1 MPDRII
7 RSIVFAFAIIMLLA
21 GCSPRDGKE
30 QKPELEIEYVKSD
43 VSYDQTSV
51 SAILDDKAPS
61 GFSSVSGADAPD
73 VRHDVLAQ
81 LRRQGEA
88 ESSAASLITAT
99 FPTDAAS
106 VPFKVIDGM
115 FKDEPVL
122 IMLEAVGPKDGKL
135 HDVRLWVIAKDGQI
149 RYSDSR

>member
-21 GCSPRDGKE
+21 GCSSRDGKE
-30 QKPELEIEYVKSD
+30 QKTKLEIEYVKSD
-43 VSYDQTSV
+43 TAFTQATASEM
-51 SAILDDKAPS
+51 LDEKAPS
-61 GFSSVSGADAPD
+61 GFSSISGADASD
-73 VRHDVLAQ
+73 ERHDVLAQ
-81 LRRQGEA
+81 LRRQGDA

-99 FPTDAAS
+99 FPADAAS
-106 VPFKVIDGM
+106 VPFKVIDGS
-115 FKDEPVL
+115 FEGEPVL
-122 IMLEAVGPKDGKL
+122 IMLEAVGPKDGNL